1 MPEQHTVNTE
11 FGPLVVEAWLLNLWN
26 THGWPEDHVL
36 RDMVAAQGEAP
47 SADA

>member
-1 MPEQHTVNTE
+1 VAEQRTVNTE
-11 FGPLVVEAWLLNLWN
+11 FGPLVVDTWLLNLWN

-36 RDMVAAQGEAP
+36 KAMVEEQQEAP